1 MTSGTLSGSDRER
14 SAGIERPGAS
24 RGDDGATGAAP
35 VGIAPLGRHRSRGF
49 LGAGSVIIGIII
61 ALTDLAS
68 AWVIVALPLVAAGMA
83 AYDNM
88 IKIMLQAP
96 TGKQERSHCRTL

>member
-1 MTSGTLSGSDRER
+1 M
-14 SAGIERPGAS
+14 GAEPA
-24 RGDDGATGAAP
+24 D
-35 VGIAPLGRHRSRGF
+35 VVPLGRHRLRGF
-49 LGAGSVIIGIII
+49 LGAGSVIIGIVI

-68 AWVIVALPLVAAGMA
+68 AWVIVALPLAAAGMA

-96 TGKQERSHCRTL
+96 TNKRSLRQ